1 MGGVTA
7 IFAVSLSLAES
18 ALAINL
24 IVSNPTG
31 FAGSAPN
38 NNIGQSF
45 INDPTTGTGATIFL
59 NDWTFAFS
67 TLTTANAALFNTL
80 SIYSGGGNGGTLLAS
95 STNTQPD
102 TFAARPSVR
111 WTFLSGVSL
120 VDNLPYTAV
129 IQGATS
135 GVRVSVNNYTNGTA
149 YVGGTSFTGNDLTFQ
164 GNFSAT
170 PVPFEFEASG
180 GLAMLGAGWLL
191 RKRFQKK

>member
-1 MGGVTA
+1 MWGGVTA

-24 IVSNPTG
+24 TVSNPTAAN
-31 FAGSAPN
+31 FTN
-38 NNIGQSF
+38 QTNVGQSF

-59 NDWTFAFS
+59 NDWTFTFDTS
-67 TLTTANAALFNTL
+67 INADAARTKTL

-95 STNTQPD
+95 STTTTPV
-102 TFAARPSVR
+102 TFATLPSVR
-111 WTFLSGVSL
+111 WTFASGVSL
-120 VDNLPYTAV
+120 VDTQPYTAV
-129 IQGATS
+129 IQGTTS
-135 GVRVSVNNYTNGTA
+135 GISISGSTYPNGALYLGASTIA
-149 YVGGTSFTGNDLTFQ
+149 NDLTFE

>member
-1 MGGVTA
+1 MTA

-24 IVSNPTG
+24 TVSNP
-31 FAGSAPN
+31 AGSGN
-38 NNIGQSF
+38 TGQTLIGQSF

-59 NDWTFAFS
+59 NDWTFTFDTS
-67 TLTTANAALFNTL
+67 INADAARTKTL
-80 SIYSGGGNGGTLLAS
+80 SIYSGGGNGGTILAN
-95 STNTQPD
+95 STTTTPVI
-102 TFAARPSVR
+102 FAALPSVR
-111 WTFLSGVSL
+111 WTFASGVSL
-120 VDNLPYTAV
+120 VDTQPYTAV
-129 IQGATS
+129 IQGNTFGISFS
-135 GVRVSVNNYTNGTA
+135 GDTYPNGSI
-149 YVGGTSFTGNDLTFQ
+149 YVGAGASLNNDLTFQ